1 MTKFYHYLFILA
13 IFVLNS
19 CDEPGVVGLEVQP
32 SSDKIEIFSNNFS
45 QTDSLPA
52 LTISTESVDSLR
64 TDETSS
70 LLLGKISQPYD
81 PYFGDNI
88 GAFITQMGLT
98 ESNIDLGN
106 NPIVDSVIFS
116 YSYSGY
122 YGDLSSPINIAVNYV
137 DLNIY
142 NDSVY
147 YSNYQFSNSSNIS
160 EDLILDFTI
169 SSDTSTSPTLKMIL
183 DNSIGQQI
191 LDLGNSSLIDNET
204 FQENFGCF
212 FLNEY
217 SLIGNT
223 IIYLNP
229 SGSNSNFTVY
239 YHNSTSDT
247 LSLSFILD
255 GDAARINLF
264 NEKPLSNLTIDPN
277 LSYIQSMAG
286 YKANIALE
294 NINSIKEDLEG
305 KAINKVTLSFNVN
318 DDSSYPPHENLS
330 LVRVDS
336 AGNNVFLADLS
347 IEGVTHFGGEYS
359 NGKYEFN
366 ITRYF
371 NNLLNNDSYTN
382 QLYLLAS
389 GGAVNANRTI
399 IDNSSI
405 KISILYSAL

>member
-1 MTKFYHYLFILA
+1 MTRLYFSFLILA
-13 IFVLNS
+13 IFVLTS
-19 CDEPGVVGLEVQP
+19 CDDPGVVGLEVQP
-32 SSDKIEIFSNNFS
+32 SSDKIEIFSNNLS

-70 LLLGKISQPYD
+70 LLLGTIYTD
-81 PYFGDNI
+81 PYFGENR
-88 GAFITQMGLT
+88 GAFVTQIALT

-106 NPIVDSVIFS
+106 NPVVDSVVMS

-122 YGDLSSPINIAVNYV
+122 YGDLSTITGIAVNYS
-137 DLNIY
+137 DIY
-142 NDSVY
+142 IYQDSIY
-147 YSNYQFSNSSNIS
+147 YSNHQFSGSPTGS
-160 EDLILDFTI
+160 EDLLLDFTI
-169 SSDTSTSPTLKMIL
+169 SPDTSTSPILKMIL
-183 DNSIGQQI
+183 ENSIGQQI

-204 FQENFGCF
+204 FQENFG
-212 FLNEY
+212 LLWINEY
-217 SLIGNT
+217 SPTPNS

-247 LSLSFILD
+247 LSLSFALD

-264 NEKPLSNLTIDPN
+264 NDKPISNLNLDPN

-294 NINSIKEDLEG
+294 NINFIKEDLEG
-305 KAINKVTLSFNVN
+305 KAINKVTLSLNAN
-318 DDSSYPPHENLS
+318 DDSFYPPHENLS

-336 AGNNVFLADLS
+336 DGNNVFLSDLS
-347 IEGVTHFGGEYS
+347 VEGVTHFGGEYS

-405 KISILYSAL
+405 TISILYSDL

>member
-1 MTKFYHYLFILA
+1 MTKFYHSLFILA
-13 IFVLNS
+13 IFVLSS

-45 QTDSLPA
+45 QADSLPA

-70 LLLGKISQPYD
+70 LLLGKISESYD
-81 PYFGDNI
+81 PYFGDNV
-88 GAFITQMGLT
+88 GAFVTQIALT

-122 YGDLSSPINIAVNYV
+122 YGDLSGPINIAVNYV

-142 NDSVY
+142 KDSVY
-147 YSNYQFSNSSNIS
+147 YSNHQFSNSTASS
-160 EDLILDFTI
+160 EDLLLNFTI
-169 SSDTSTSPTLKMIL
+169 SSDTSISPTLKMIL

-191 LDLGNSSLIDNET
+191 LDLGNSILVDNEI
-204 FQENFGCF
+204 FQENFGF
-212 FLNEY
+212 FSFNEY
-217 SLIGNT
+217 SLIANS

-239 YHNSTSDT
+239 YHNSASDT

-264 NEKPLSNLTIDPN
+264 NEKSLSSLIIDPN

-294 NINSIKEDLEG
+294 NINQIREDLVG
-305 KAINKVTLSFNVN
+305 KAINKVTLSFNAN
-318 DDSSYPPHENLS
+318 DDSFYPPHENLS

-336 AGNNVFLADLS
+336 AANNVFLSDLS
-347 IEGVTHFGGEYS
+347 NEGITHFGGEYS

-371 NNLLNNDSYTN
+371 NNLLNNDAYTN

-405 KISILYSAL
+405 KISILYSGL

>member
-1 MTKFYHYLFILA
+1 MTKFYHSLFILA
-13 IFVLNS
+13 IFVLSS

-45 QTDSLPA
+45 QADSLPA

-70 LLLGKISQPYD
+70 LLLGKISESYD
-81 PYFGDNI
+81 PYFGDNV
-88 GAFITQMGLT
+88 GAFVTQIALT

-122 YGDLSSPINIAVNYV
+122 YGDLSGPINIAVNYV

-142 NDSVY
+142 KDSVY
-147 YSNYQFSNSSNIS
+147 YSNHQFSNSTASS
-160 EDLILDFTI
+160 EDLLLNFTI
-169 SSDTSTSPTLKMIL
+169 SSDTSISPTLKMIL

-191 LDLGNSSLIDNET
+191 LDLGNSILVDNEI
-204 FQENFGCF
+204 FQENFGF
-212 FLNEY
+212 FSFNEY
-217 SLIGNT
+217 SLIANS

-239 YHNSTSDT
+239 YHNSASDT

-264 NEKPLSNLTIDPN
+264 NEKSLSSLIIDPN

-294 NINSIKEDLEG
+294 NINQIREDLAG
-305 KAINKVTLSFNVN
+305 KAINKVTLSFNAN
-318 DDSSYPPHENLS
+318 DDSFYPPHENLS

-336 AGNNVFLADLS
+336 AANNVFLSDLS
-347 IEGVTHFGGEYS
+347 NEGITHFGGEYS

-371 NNLLNNDSYTN
+371 NNLLNNDAYTN

-405 KISILYSAL
+405 KISILYSDL